1 MSATTLS
8 PPSSAFRTRR
18 RSDAPSTDAESN
30 TRRSRLPGALAVL
43 WTVIGLLVIAALAAL
58 VMGPARGMRTDIAA
72 QRATVA
78 AQLETT
84 RQQLDVTR
92 AQLQVTEQQL
102 ALTNEQ
108 LEITKDQ
115 RRIALEQLEVARTQ
129 LDVARAQLGRTDES
143 LEIQRR
149 LAVVAEQTLQ
159 QVREI
164 NEKTPDGQPADAAP
178 TANL

>member
-18 RSDAPSTDAESN
+18 RSDDPSTDAGSK
-30 TRRSRLPGALAVL
+30 RKQSRLPGALAVL

-58 VMGPARGMRTDIAA
+58 VLGPARGMRSDIAA

-84 RQQLDVTR
+84 RQQLELTR

-102 ALTNEQ
+102 ALTKEQ
-108 LEITKDQ
+108 LEITTDQ
-115 RRIALEQLEVARTQ
+115 RRIALEQLEVAQTQ
-129 LDVARAQLGRTDES
+129 LDVARAQLGTTEES

-149 LAVVAEQTLQ
+149 LAAVAEQTLQ
-159 QVREI
+159 QAREI
-164 NEKTPDGQPADAAP
+164 NEKTPDAQPTDAAP
-178 TANL
+178 TAKL